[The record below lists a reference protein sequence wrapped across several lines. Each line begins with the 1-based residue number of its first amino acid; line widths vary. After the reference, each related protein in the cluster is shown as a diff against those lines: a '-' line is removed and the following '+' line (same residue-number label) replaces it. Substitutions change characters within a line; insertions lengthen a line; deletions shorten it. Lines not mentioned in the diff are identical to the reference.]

1 MMGKRKRR
9 LHSPKY
15 ANKYASVRA
24 SYTKLRNAIEA
35 AEADGK
41 VTQKEAETIK
51 EIKEQVVAEA
61 VNMVSQAAQDLAA
74 PVIEKAEKIKEKVA
88 EIVSSQSKKKTT
100 AKHKTRKRT
109 STKKTSKA

>member
-1 MMGKRKRR
+1 MGKRKKR

-24 SYTKLRNAIEA
+24 TYAKLRNAIEA

-41 VTQKEAETIK
+41 VTQEEAETIK

-61 VNMVSQAAQDLAA
+61 VGMVSQAAQDLAA
-74 PVIEKAEKIKEKVA
+74 PVLEKAEEIKEKVA
-88 EIVSSQSKKKTT
+88 KIVSPQPKKKTT
-100 AKHKTRKRT
+100 AKRKTKKRT
-109 STKKTSKA
+109 SAKKTSKA

>member
-1 MMGKRKRR
+1 MGKRKKR

-24 SYTKLRNAIEA
+24 TYAKLRNAIEA

-41 VTQKEAETIK
+41 VTQEEAETIK
-51 EIKEQVVAEA
+51 EIKEQIVAEA
-61 VNMVSQAAQDLAA
+61 VNVVNQTAQDLAA
-74 PVIEKAEKIKEKVA
+74 PVIEKAKKIKEKVT
-88 EIVSSQSKKKTT
+88 EIVNSQPKKKTT
-100 AKHKTRKRT
+100 AKRKTKKRT